1 MISTPCTSSM
11 ITSFTPC
18 INFVTGSSSNGT
30 SPAASCCGALKE
42 LVAASMDC
50 ACLLV
55 TANVPIQLPFGGPLS
70 IPLPRP
76 CKMAVPLRCKGTS
89 GSPLPAPG
97 PAIFGPSS
105 PPSPSSPQGILF
117 FSISQK
123 NVSIL
128 SSFLLKKL
136 AVVYVAASAAADAP
150 ASHSTGTLPLSPP
163 AISPEAG
170 DPTDGTLPFVNT
182 SESVSS
188 HDVPPAAFLLITMA
202 IILVT
207 YNCF

>member
-1 MISTPCTSSM
+1 MVPVMTRAQMISTPCTSSM

-76 CKMAVPLRCKGTS
+76 CKMAVPLRCKAS

-105 PPSPSSPQGILF
+105 PPSPSSPQ
-117 FSISQK
+117 
-123 NVSIL
+123 
-128 SSFLLKKL
+128 
-136 AVVYVAASAAADAP
+136 VYVAASAAADAP

>member
-1 MISTPCTSSM
+1 MTRAQMISTPCTASM
-11 ITSFTPC
+11 VTSFTPC

-30 SPAASCCGALKE
+30 SPAASCCVALKE

-50 ACLLV
+50 ACLLL
-55 TANVPIQLPFGGPLS
+55 TANVPIQLPFAGPLS

-76 CKMAVPLRCKGTS
+76 CKMAVPLRCKAA

-97 PAIFGPSS
+97 PAILGPSS
-105 PPSPSSPQGILF
+105 PPPSPSSPQ
-117 FSISQK
+117 
-123 NVSIL
+123 
-128 SSFLLKKL
+128 
-136 AVVYVAASAAADAP
+136 ASAAADAP

-182 SESVSS
+182 SASVSS